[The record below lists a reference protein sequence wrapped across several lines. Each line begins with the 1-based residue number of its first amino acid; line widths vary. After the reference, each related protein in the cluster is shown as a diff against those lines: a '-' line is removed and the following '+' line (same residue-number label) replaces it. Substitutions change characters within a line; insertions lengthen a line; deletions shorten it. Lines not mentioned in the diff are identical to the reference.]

1 MIVIVGES
9 ASGKSSVA
17 KYLTNNCGYKR
28 IVTYTTRAPRHNEV
42 DGFDYYFIQEDQF
55 EKLDKQDFFAE
66 TALYNGWRYGSAK
79 KDYTDDSVIVVNPKG
94 LRNLKNSNIENIFSV
109 YLCVPRRDRLIKCLE
124 RGDDIEEAYRRS
136 ISDIG
141 MFDGIEK
148 EVDLVIK
155 NPNYLL
161 DVQTIT
167 NAIINQS
174 I

>member
-79 KDYTDDSVIVVNPKG
+79 KDYTDDSVIVVNPLG

-109 YLCVPRRDRLIKCLE
+109 YLYVPRRDRLIKCLE

-136 ISDIG
+136 LSDIG